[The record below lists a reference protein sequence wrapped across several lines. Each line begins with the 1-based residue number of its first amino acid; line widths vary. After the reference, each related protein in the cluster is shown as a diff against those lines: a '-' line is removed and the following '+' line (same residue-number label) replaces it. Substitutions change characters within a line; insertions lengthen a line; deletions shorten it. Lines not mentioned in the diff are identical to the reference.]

1 MKLSH
6 SSYGKYVTCPR
17 AFKYHYLDKIR
28 PIANPS
34 SLIFGSAVDAA
45 LNSIVM
51 GTNDELK
58 VLETG
63 LKKLAAPD
71 VEFHKNDYDPELL
84 DEATMSE
91 LQEKCDKIAG
101 QKLEL
106 ETLIPI
112 LIDRPVDGL
121 SQKQRQVLAACC
133 IASLKVKGQLML
145 EAYKRV
151 VMPHIKRVV
160 SSQEFINWKDEKGNQ
175 FTGVLDLVVDL
186 DGHGEIPADNKT
198 ASRPYELD
206 AVSKSTQLAIYSKVT
221 GKTKAAFFVMDKTI
235 KKNRIKI
242 CQTCGFN
249 GSGGR
254 HKTCSNEV
262 DGKRCEGEW
271 IETIQ
276 PEANIQIIV
285 DDVPEK
291 VQQITMEA
299 LSETAEA
306 IKTGIFPR
314 NLNAC
319 DNQYGRPCPYRE
331 FCWRGD
337 KAGLKK
343 A

>member
-17 AFKYHYLDKIR
+17 AFKYHYLDKVR
-28 PIANPS
+28 PVANPS
-34 SLIFGSAVDAA
+34 SLIFGSAVDRA

-51 GTNDELK
+51 GEGDELK
-58 VLETG
+58 VLEKE
-63 LKKLAAPD
+63 LNKLAADD
-71 VEFHKNDYDPELL
+71 VEFHKNDYDAELL
-84 DEATMSE
+84 DEATMSA
-91 LQEKCDKIAG
+91 LQEKCDAIAG

-121 SQKQRQVLAACC
+121 SKKQRQVLAACC
-133 IASLKVKGQLML
+133 IASLKVKAELML

-151 VMPHIKRVV
+151 VMPNIKRVV
-160 SSQEFINWKDEKGNQ
+160 SSQEFINWKDEKGND

-198 ASRPYELD
+198 ASRAYELD
-206 AVSKSTQLAIYSKVT
+206 AVAKSTQLAIYSKVT
-221 GKTKAAFFVMDKTI
+221 GKSKAAFFVMDKTI

-242 CQTCGFN
+242 CKSCGFN
-249 GSGGR
+249 GTGGR
-254 HKTCSNEV
+254 HKTCNNEIES
-262 DGKRCEGEW
+262 KRCDGEW
-271 IETIQ
+271 QETIQ
-276 PEANIQIIV
+276 PEASIQIIV

-299 LSETAEA
+299 LSETAEL
-306 IKTGIFPR
+306 IKANIFPR

-337 KAGLKK
+337 KSGLKK
-343 A
+343 F